1 MHRIPD
7 ERQQKQPGFLYNG
20 LIGGL
25 LCVTEPPPQ
34 VEFEEVLEKLA
45 GMYKRKSKCEI
56 KGAQYRTSD
65 FVFKVGTVTDQ
76 KGSKRGLLLEMS

>member
-1 MHRIPD
+1 M
-7 ERQQKQPGFLYNG
+7 
-20 LIGGL
+20 
-25 LCVTEPPPQ
+25 
-34 VEFEEVLEKLA
+34 LEKLA

-76 KGSKRGLLLEMS
+76 KGGKRGLLLEMS